1 MTRTTNLEL
10 YKPADSDAPDISK
23 NNWNMDKLDTEVASR
38 VKTVNGTAPGT
49 DGNVAITHV
58 DWAGNLE
65 TSISKRIEDAFI
77 VRTAGGTA
85 SVSTGTAT
93 LRKVLGN
100 RVRIGHVDAI
110 GTMTVTMTTRE
121 EGEEEIDA
129 SLDLAAFEA
138 AVGNVTGTY
147 TFEYVS
153 SWSDDPDEYGITVM
167 GTPKSGDQIS
177 VAFTAEVLGTIAQCT
192 PEELV
197 STGWNLYNST
207 TGRAM
212 AVKYSEEYGYLI
224 GGEYSAVKWS
234 ATEDSTKQTLTV
246 DEDGNFSVPDDG
258 VIWVSDGD
266 DTTWVA
272 LAWSTG
278 RTVTTP
284 DAYTESTV
292 DLSDLMTLL
301 FPNGLMQVGDIR
313 DEIDIAN
320 QMLYVKVERMEN
332 NSTNMATASASGR
345 AYDFDDSYIYIEKE
359 TYGVYGIALS
369 GEYSVNDYGIEF
381 FTGTEVPVMTV
392 IQYGQDLTNKL
403 ERDVVTISAQTLEPS
418 DQAQVRTNI
427 GAAAASDVVDVNAA
441 INTAM
446 GSLVIIK
453 DYTYTAT
460 EALASGSAKSLSAT
474 NMGASIPNGY
484 RPIGL
489 VKFLPSNTG
498 IGLEYYQLDTTA
510 SGFVRYRNNGD
521 NSVSSGY
528 TIKMRV
534 AYIKSAWSVLNP
546 TT

>member
-345 AYDFDDSYIYIEKE
+345 A
-359 TYGVYGIALS
+359 
-369 GEYSVNDYGIEF
+369 
-381 FTGTEVPVMTV
+381 
-392 IQYGQDLTNKL
+392 
-403 ERDVVTISAQTLEPS
+403 
-418 DQAQVRTNI
+418 
-427 GAAAASDVVDVNAA
+427 
-441 INTAM
+441 
-446 GSLVIIK
+446 
-453 DYTYTAT
+453 
-460 EALASGSAKSLSAT
+460 
-474 NMGASIPNGY
+474 
-484 RPIGL
+484 
-489 VKFLPSNTG
+489 
-498 IGLEYYQLDTTA
+498 
-510 SGFVRYRNNGD
+510 
-521 NSVSSGY
+521 
-528 TIKMRV
+528 
-534 AYIKSAWSVLNP
+534 
-546 TT
+546 